1 MYNFGEIQ
9 PGTRVDVF
17 PAAAVVL
24 QYAFVQIN
32 ANGKAVTYDGSTA
45 PAGIVG
51 IALDAA
57 AKADETIRVAYD
69 GCVAVKAPADVK
81 KGGIISLIS
90 GQSAVKIG
98 YALED
103 AAEGDAVLA
112 RLAPLAG
119 A

>member
-1 MYNFGEIQ
+1 MYNLGEIQ

-17 PAAAVVL
+17 AAGAAVA

-32 ANGKAVTYDGSTA
+32 TDGKAVTYDGAAA

-57 AKADETIRVAYD
+57 AAAGDEIRIAYD
-69 GCVAVKAPADVK
+69 GAVAVKAPADVK
-81 KGGIISLIS
+81 KGGIISLTS
-90 GQSAVKIG
+90 GQSTVRIG